1 MDYNKLNKEQLIEYS
16 KNQLTGDNNKR
27 LNVYIPIMAGEDL
40 ILDADLRRHEN
51 QYDARLRH
59 FNIEG
64 KSVIDIG
71 CNTGYISNWCAING
85 ATKVLGIDNDTPI
98 INVCNSLKNISGLH
112 NLEYVLADKYE
123 FLKNLN
129 EVFDVA
135 LQLSNFENERVIS
148 ELEEY
153 GHIAKVWY
161 VEPTNRPWPGE
172 NRGYDREYLENWG
185 KTKLSKFG
193 NVEFLGT
200 TDYQDRGLFKII
212 MK

>member
-1 MDYNKLNKEQLIEYS
+1 MNYNNLSKEELIEYC
-16 KNQLTGDNNKR
+16 KNDENR
-27 LNVYIPIMAGEDL
+27 INVYIPVASGHEL

-51 QYDARLRH
+51 QYESRLKH
-59 FNIEG
+59 FDIGG

-85 ATKVLGIDNDTPI
+85 ATSVIGLDNDQSI
-98 INVCNSLKNISGLH
+98 LNVCNSAKNLSDIPNLK
-112 NLEYVLADKYE
+112 YVYADKYQY
-123 FLKNLN
+123 FRDNQ

-148 ELEEY
+148 ELQEY

-172 NRGYDREYLENWG
+172 PRGYDREYLQNWG
-185 KTKLSKFG
+185 NTELTQFG
-193 NVEFLGT
+193 HVEFLGT
-200 TDYQDRGLFKII
+200 TDYQDRGLFKIT